1 MGSGN
6 SIKSKSIITLHSD
19 RGGHYLIMQDAT
31 HCTFKWGTLLNGIE
45 VVVMEEF
52 GNALSA
58 HLIRNNVDKNT
69 ANQFDIS
76 NDDGYIDVFVKSD
89 VLEIRDVQMKI
100 KGICR
105 ESLEKVIFA
114 AVRTYSKQC
123 QRAVKWGCV
132 NISSKNS
139 IAAYYCYVNA
149 FKTNGFSTSAEPPE
163 SDDQESFVV
172 DFVKEIHTS
181 MNLGPITKQFDMTD
195 KIDHQRPLHF

>member
-6 SIKSKSIITLHSD
+6 SIKSKSSITLHSD
-19 RGGHYLIMQDAT
+19 RGGHYLIVHDAT
-31 HCTFKWGTLLNGIE
+31 HWTFRWGTLLNGIE

-69 ANQFDIS
+69 AKQFDIS
-76 NDDGYIDVFVKSD
+76 NDNGYIDVFVKSD
-89 VLEIRDVQMKI
+89 VLEIRDVQMTI
-100 KGICR
+100 MGICR
-105 ESLEKVIFA
+105 ASLEKVIFA

-123 QRAVKWGCV
+123 QSAVKWGCV

-149 FKTNGFSTSAEPPE
+149 FKTNGFSTLMEAPE

-172 DFVKEIHTS
+172 DFVKDIHNS
-181 MNLGPITKQFDMTD
+181 INLGPIPKQFDMTD
-195 KIDHQRPLHF
+195 RIDNQRPLHF